1 MRPWHCPPPEYL
13 TACVRRLLETQ
24 DALILTEVSTNSKA
38 VAEHLRA
45 NRPGS
50 APKFS
55 TLRVHPDGQRPLRT
69 SFMSV
74 SIPRESE
81 ALPCAHPTVSGQS
94 PPRWLDGSYQ
104 SWVIPGLPG

>member
-24 DALILTEVSTNSKA
+24 DALILTEVITNSKA

-55 TLRVHPDGQRPLRT
+55 TLRVHPDGAAAAADEFHVRFDPEG
-69 SFMSV
+69 
-74 SIPRESE
+74 I
-81 ALPCAHPTVSGQS
+81 
-94 PPRWLDGSYQ
+94 
-104 SWVIPGLPG
+104 